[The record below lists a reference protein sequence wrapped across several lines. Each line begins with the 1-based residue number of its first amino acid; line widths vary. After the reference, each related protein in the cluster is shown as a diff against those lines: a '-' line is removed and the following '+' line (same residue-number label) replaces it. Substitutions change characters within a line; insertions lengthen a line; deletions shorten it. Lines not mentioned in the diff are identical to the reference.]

1 MIYFDLGHEHWPVHG
16 SYWNGV
22 IIRACAR
29 TVLQLLFMQINGY
42 LYDFKNEQKLRK
54 LCTKFSISFR
64 PTKQLLVTC
73 PKPNRKSAIF
83 YFVLIF
89 GIQMIAT
96 KQEVAVTWLHMVEST
111 PVLTCLVRVPAWAH
125 LCTDV
130 CFQLQHLLVAAGN
143 DIFLY
148 LYVLLLEGVRK
159 SLTPCW
165 RYTGKIVVSSW
176 TPVRYYFTQLDHR
189 SFLELSQHSPP
200 LLPLDSWAFLY
211 PLRFCSF
218 PFWRRQ
224 SFLGCGGFTHRL
236 ASLDWDLIQHQGQG
250 SSSSAVCPLSCL
262 WMHLPWKRYTCIN
275 SVLQVSFRSL
285 YSTFSLFCKG
295 LGSFTF
301 S

>member
-1 MIYFDLGHEHWPVHG
+1 
-16 SYWNGV
+16 
-22 IIRACAR
+22 
-29 TVLQLLFMQINGY
+29 MQINRY
-42 LYDFKNEQKLRK
+42 LYDFKNEQKLNK
-54 LCTKFSISFR
+54 LCTKFSITFR

-130 CFQLQHLLVAAGN
+130 CLQLQHLLVAAGN

-189 SFLELSQHSPP
+189 SFPRALATFTSFTSSRFLSFRHSFCVGCKIF
-200 LLPLDSWAFLY
+200 SLY

-224 SFLGCGGFTHRL
+224 SLLGCGGFTHRL

-285 YSTFSLFCKG
+285 YSIFPLFCKG

>member
-1 MIYFDLGHEHWPVHG
+1 
-16 SYWNGV
+16 
-22 IIRACAR
+22 
-29 TVLQLLFMQINGY
+29 MQINRY
-42 LYDFKNEQKLRK
+42 LYDFKNEQKLSL

-64 PTKQLLVTC
+64 PTKQLLVKC

-143 DIFLY
+143 DIFHY

-200 LLPLDSWAFLY
+200 LLPLDSWAFDI
-211 PLRFCSF
+211 RFALAARFSACNLWGSV
-218 PFWRRQ
+218 PSLSDVAKTCWDAAA
-224 SFLGCGGFTHRL
+224 SPT
-236 ASLDWDLIQHQGQG
+236 ASLLLIEIWFNIKAKVPLHQL
-250 SSSSAVCPLSCL
+250 C
-262 WMHLPWKRYTCIN
+262 
-275 SVLQVSFRSL
+275 VL
-285 YSTFSLFCKG
+285 
-295 LGSFTF
+295 
-301 S
+301 